1 MDENSNKRKRRLSRE
16 KLKIGK
22 ETEKRRKA
30 NANEEKAALRRAA
43 NVFSQIESVLSK
55 PKSQMTNRF
64 EAPFDIR
71 LAAQALSR
79 KLRLCQTLKRAEV
92 GVTAPVPSQNVSDT
106 PNQAQMRRTAHALSR
121 KTSTKLQ
128 TPTQIEVKLA
138 AQALS
143 QKMRLSQNQERTE
156 CVLSAP
162 ASSQKMIVAE
172 APEQAQISRTA
183 TTLSQ
188 IISVSNSSEEAQ
200 KQSTRALSN
209 RKRPNLS
216 TPVQAEVKL
225 AAQALS
231 EKMRLS
237 QTQAAEEKL
246 AAQALSQT
254 QEAEKKLAAEALSQ
268 KMRWPQT
275 QEQAEFEL
283 FVPAPYQITT
293 VDLTTAD
300 LAPEQA
306 QQSRSA
312 SFSSQTIS
320 VSDSLEEGEEQAEFE
335 LFVPAPY
342 QITTV
347 DLSPE
352 QAQQSRSASFLSQT
366 ISVSDSLDEAEFELF
381 VLAPDQIKT
390 VDLTPEQAQQS
401 RSASFSSQTINVS
414 DSLEEAEVNQST
426 NQSLTER
433 KRRNLLT
440 PFQAE
445 VKLAAQA
452 LSEKMRLSQKTKLFQ
467 TKEQTEIELAA
478 LASSPTMI
486 VEENPEQ
493 YRVSITDRFLSQ
505 TMSVSDCPEEAQALL
520 LKISTYDA
528 SEEPEIDSMKQV
540 EERLAAQAEVKLAA
554 QALSE
559 KMRLSQIQKD
569 EEKKAAQALIDMMSV
584 DDASEQAEVKQ
595 PSCVPS
601 TCKRTMSQTSKP
613 TKKRPAQS
621 TSNGLKVTYQTT
633 KSGVEDVGEDPF
645 QHICGSMDHIEEL
658 WIKLEPLDF
667 LEQSEQ

>member
-16 KLKIGK
+16 ELKIGK

-106 PNQAQMRRTAHALSR
+106 PHQAQMRGIAHALSR

-172 APEQAQISRTA
+172 APEQAQISRIA

-216 TPVQAEVKL
+216 TPVQIEVKL

-254 QEAEKKLAAEALSQ
+254 QEAEEKLAAEALSQ

-320 VSDSLEEGEEQAEFE
+320 VSDSLDEGEEQAEFE

-352 QAQQSRSASFLSQT
+352 QAQQSRSASFSSQT
-366 ISVSDSLDEAEFELF
+366 INVSDSLDEAEFELF

-401 RSASFSSQTINVS
+401 SSASFSSQTINVS

-426 NQSLTER
+426 RALTER

-569 EEKKAAQALIDMMSV
+569 EEKQAAQALIDMMS
-584 DDASEQAEVKQ
+584 VKQ

-621 TSNGLKVTYQTT
+621 TSNGLKVTSQTT